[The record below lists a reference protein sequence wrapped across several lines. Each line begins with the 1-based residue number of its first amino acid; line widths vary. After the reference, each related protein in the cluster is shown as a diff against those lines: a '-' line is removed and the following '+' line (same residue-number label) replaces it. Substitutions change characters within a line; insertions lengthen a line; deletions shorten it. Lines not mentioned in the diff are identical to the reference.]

1 MNTAVQAAHNL
12 SWKLA
17 WVVRG
22 WAGDGLLDSYE
33 VERRPAGH
41 DAAWWRLLH
50 PEIFDDF
57 DGLAAKLGLRYRSAV
72 IAGDDDGITRR
83 RAPHRWLR
91 PGLSTLDL
99 FDRRLTLLTASQAD
113 PWRAAARRVAA
124 RVPLTVIALSS
135 DVPDPHCGY
144 ARDLSIDGGGAE
156 LVRPDGHVSWRTAN
170 TPFDPDTDLADSVA
184 MTVETWW
191 CTPPRLAPV
200 SAGTS
205 TPSPHHAVPTV

>member
-12 SWKLA
+12 SWKPA

-124 RVPLTVIALSS
+124 RVTAAARCSY
-135 DVPDPHCGY
+135 DPTAMC
-144 ARDLSIDGGGAE
+144 RGAQ
-156 LVRPDGHVSWRTAN
+156 RTH
-170 TPFDPDTDLADSVA
+170 
-184 MTVETWW
+184 
-191 CTPPRLAPV
+191 R
-200 SAGTS
+200 S
-205 TPSPHHAVPTV
+205 TPTRTSPMLSR